1 MITMKYHYIPIR
13 LAKIKKENQETI
25 PTADEDM
32 EKLKPSSMDDG
43 I

>member
-1 MITMKYHYIPIR
+1 MKYHYIPIR
-13 LAKIKKENQETI
+13 LAKIKKENQTI